1 MSPPARRRA
10 VWSDLWQVPPGLKAE
25 ILDGTIETMPSAG
38 FEHQELV
45 SDLSS
50 DIRGRFQHGRG
61 GPGGWWIVPD
71 VDVALGPHDVVRPDL
86 SGWRKERVPI
96 KPQRPVEVVPD
107 WVCEVLSPS
116 NAAHDRLT
124 KMELYRRYGVAFVWL
139 VDPALRIIEAYRLET
154 LYVRLG
160 AWSTETEARIEPF
173 DAVPLD
179 VAGMFAVLG
188 ADGGTVEGG

>member
-1 MSPPARRRA
+1 MSLPARRRA
-10 VWSDLWQVPPGLKAE
+10 VWSDLWHLPPGLKAE
-25 ILDGTIETMPSAG
+25 ILDGTIETMPSPSVDHQLFVSAAG
-38 FEHQELV
+38 G
-45 SDLSS
+45 
-50 DIRGRFQHGRG
+50 DISGPFMRSRG

-86 SGWRKERVPI
+86 SGWRKERVPV
-96 KPQRPVEVVPD
+96 KPQRPVDVVPD

-116 NAAHDRLT
+116 NGAYDRVT

-139 VDPALRIIEAYRLET
+139 VDPALRTIEAYRLET

-188 ADGGTVEGG
+188 EPTPG

>member
-1 MSPPARRRA
+1 MSLPARRRA
-10 VWSDLWQVPPGLKAE
+10 VWSDLWHLPPGLKAE
-25 ILDGTIETMPSAG
+25 ILDGTIETMPSPSVDHQLFVSAAG
-38 FEHQELV
+38 G
-45 SDLSS
+45 
-50 DIRGRFQHGRG
+50 DISGPFMRGRG

-86 SGWRKERVPI
+86 SGWRKERVPV
-96 KPQRPVEVVPD
+96 KPQRPVDVVPD

-116 NAAHDRLT
+116 NGAYDRVT

-139 VDPALRIIEAYRLET
+139 VDPALRTIEAYRLET

-188 ADGGTVEGG
+188 EPTPG